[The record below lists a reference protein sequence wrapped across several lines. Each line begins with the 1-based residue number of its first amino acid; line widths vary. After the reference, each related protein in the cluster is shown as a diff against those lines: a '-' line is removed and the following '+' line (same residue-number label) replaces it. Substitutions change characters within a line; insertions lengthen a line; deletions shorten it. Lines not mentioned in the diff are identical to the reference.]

1 MTDKKV
7 KAKTK
12 AELFPPMKTRKGGS
26 VTVDKDGKRSKTKAK
41 KAGKKSVSKPDKD
54 EDDGTN

>member
-12 AELFPPMKTRKGGS
+12 AELFPPMKTREGGS
-26 VTVDKDGKRSKTKAK
+26 VTVDKDGKRTKTKAK
-41 KAGKKSVSKPDKD
+41 KASKKTPVNKPDKD
-54 EDDGTN
+54 EDNVD

>member
-12 AELFPPMKTRKGGS
+12 AELFPPMKTREGGS
-26 VTVDKDGKRSKTKAK
+26 VTVDKDGKRTKTKAK
-41 KAGKKSVSKPDKD
+41 KASKKTVSKPDKD
-54 EDDGTN
+54 DDNGTN

>member
-12 AELFPPMKTRKGGS
+12 AELFPPMKTRVGGS
-26 VTVDKDGKRSKTKAK
+26 VTVDKDGKRTKTKVK
-41 KAGKKSVSKPDKD
+41 KASTKTVNKTEKDKD
-54 EDDGTN
+54 NVD